1 MKMSKYLKELTFR
14 NKNVLDMD
22 KKELLEAIEWLHKDY
37 RRVQIELQD
46 RNRDTIAEMKLAVER
61 LKCDNLT

>member
-61 LKCDNLT
+61 LKRDNLT